1 MRTGSGDDAEDW
13 ATAGRGDGEAYGR
26 VFDRHRDRVHRH
38 ALRLVPPEVDVDD
51 VVAVVFLEA
60 WRRRRS
66 ARLVDGDLLPWLLV
80 TATNVARN
88 ATRATMRYRRL
99 LATLPPA
106 DHAPD
111 PADRHDDGAAVAAF
125 RTLSAADQ
133 QVLALCVIAGHREAE
148 AAEVLG
154 VPIGT
159 VKSRL
164 SRARKRLG
172 AQFAEQTAVPAAPPT
187 APTTTAPSTT
197 GGAR

>member
-13 ATAGRGDGEAYGR
+13 AAAGRGDGEAYGR

-88 ATRATMRYRRL
+88 ATRTTMRYRRL

-106 DHAPD
+106 RPPAGHTPD
-111 PADRHDDGAAVAAF
+111 PAYGRDDGS
-125 RTLSAADQ
+125 RPWTSRSSRSAWSPD
-133 QVLALCVIAGHREAE
+133 
-148 AAEVLG
+148 
-154 VPIGT
+154 T
-159 VKSRL
+159 
-164 SRARKRLG
+164 ARPR
-172 AQFAEQTAVPAAPPT
+172 PPRCSGCRSG
-187 APTTTAPSTT
+187 P
-197 GGAR
+197 